1 MVRISEMWHAG
12 IQRVLVAARYEWRNL
27 PRPQFSAQRVL
38 LMAALFSLAVAVI
51 WHCEGNYWVFSC
63 GTVIAGQMA
72 GAAAAMPFG
81 RIVRGAIYGQVIGL
95 LFATF
100 AIIA

>member
-1 MVRISEMWHAG
+1 MVRISEMWHTG
-12 IQRVLVAARYEWRNL
+12 IQRVLMVARNEWRTL
-27 PRPQFSAQRVL
+27 PRPQLSVQRGF
-38 LMAALFSLAVAVI
+38 LMAALLFLAAAVI

-81 RIVRGAIYGQVIGL
+81 RIVRGAIFGQVIGL